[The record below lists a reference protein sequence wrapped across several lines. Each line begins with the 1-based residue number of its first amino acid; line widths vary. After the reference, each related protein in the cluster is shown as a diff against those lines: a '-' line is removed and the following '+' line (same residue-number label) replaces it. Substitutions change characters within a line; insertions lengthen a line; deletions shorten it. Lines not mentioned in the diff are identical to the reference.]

1 MLIFYRLPFATST
14 SMLPCIRTCKF
25 SWATT
30 DWVSKE
36 FHLVSTLDWEKQS
49 LWAFFLLALFLLLLV
64 LRCPVLLAP
73 ANGRLENAACGNL
86 FGSTCRLTCNKGYE
100 IKGTEERK
108 CEKKPGTN
116 TVHWTGNG
124 THCEG
129 RKTYDFIVQ
138 STETECGEMWFSAT
152 TIIKGC
158 LSRWK
163 VDRDDI
169 YKDDNDDGDKNDN
182 YDNWEQF
189 STVQ

>member
-1 MLIFYRLPFATST
+1 M
-14 SMLPCIRTCKF
+14 
-25 SWATT
+25 
-30 DWVSKE
+30 
-36 FHLVSTLDWEKQS
+36 
-49 LWAFFLLALFLLLLV
+49 
-64 LRCPVLLAP
+64 
-73 ANGRLENAACGNL
+73 
-86 FGSTCRLTCNKGYE
+86 
-100 IKGTEERK
+100 
-108 CEKKPGTN
+108 
-116 TVHWTGNG
+116 HWTGNG

-129 RKTYDFIVQ
+129 RKPYDFIVQ

-163 VDRDDI
+163 VERDDI